1 VETEID
7 GDGRTTV
14 SLDVSGMLPNRGY
27 AAYVHAKPCGATG
40 ADAGPHYQNRVDPAA
55 TPEKPSSDP
64 AYSNPQNE
72 VWLDLR
78 TDASGEG
85 SSEVDVPFTFTDRRP
100 GSVVIHEAEM
110 TAMAPGQAGMAGGRL
125 ACLTIPPA

>member
-27 AAYVHAKPCGATG
+27 AAHVHAKPCGATG

-64 AYSNPQNE
+64 AYSNPRNE

-78 TDASGEG
+78 TDANGAG

-100 GSVVIHEAEM
+100 GSVVIHEAEI
-110 TAMAPGQAGMAGGRL
+110 TATAPGQAGMAGGRL